1 MSVQRVSSPKI
12 SAFTWVLSTLFV
24 GSFLGFMYYLST
36 LPLNTRNPLTNSTP
50 GTGLL
55 SRQQAAEPDQAPIAM
70 QQLDF
75 YQLLKEQKVKVATK
89 NIPAR
94 TPQNTLSSVR
104 NPEYILQAGSFT
116 RKKDADRLRGTLI
129 LEGFNATTEPV
140 TVKGKAYHRV
150 YVGPFQVDRQ
160 LQLAKSA
167 LYALKLEPLVI
178 KKRS

>member
-1 MSVQRVSSPKI
+1 MSVQRIPSQKI
-12 SAFTWVLSTLFV
+12 PALTWVLSSLFV
-24 GSFLGFMYYLST
+24 GGFLGFMYYLST
-36 LPLNTRNPLTNSTP
+36 LPLNSRNPLTEPTAKTAP
-50 GTGLL
+50 L
-55 SRQQAAEPDQAPIAM
+55 SKKAQESDQAPVAM

-75 YQLLKEQKVKVATK
+75 YQLLKEQKVQVATK
-89 NIPAR
+89 E
-94 TPQNTLSSVR
+94 TPTRAPKKTLSSVR
-104 NPEYILQAGSFT
+104 HPEYILQAGSFT
-116 RKKDADRLRGTLI
+116 RKKDAERLRGTLI

-150 YVGPFQVDRQ
+150 YVGPFQVDQQ